1 MLQSISKHKLYL
13 YLFFLVFLSSIFN
26 FKFLENYQDMF
37 SLKSINI
44 NGVSYK
50 EKKYIEEELKKLK
63 NTSIFNITENN
74 VLEIL
79 TNFNF
84 IESINVKKIIPSSIN
99 INLSKTSILAK
110 TFINGEEFYIGKN
123 GKFINSNQVFEKH
136 ETATVFG
143 EFKIKEFLNLYN
155 ILKNQKLE
163 IGNIEQYY
171 YFKNR
176 RWDLVFSNGLVLK
189 LPNKNKSDSIKIYK
203 QLLDND
209 YLINTKIIDLRVINQ
224 IIMTKKNE

>member
-99 INLSKTSILAK
+99 INLSKTSILGK
-110 TFINGEEFYIGKN
+110 TFINGENFYIGKN
-123 GKFINSNQVFEKH
+123 GKFINSNQIFEQYK
-136 ETATVFG
+136 TATVFG
-143 EFKIKEFLNLYN
+143 EFEINQFLNLYN

-163 IGNIEQYY
+163 IVNIEEYY

-176 RWDLVFSNGLVLK
+176 RWDLVFSNGLILK
-189 LPNKNKSDSIKIYK
+189 LPSKNIMDSIKIYK
-203 QLLDND
+203 QLIDND
-209 YLINTKIIDLRVINQ
+209 DLSNIKIIDLRVINQ
-224 IIMTKKNE
+224 IIMTNQNE